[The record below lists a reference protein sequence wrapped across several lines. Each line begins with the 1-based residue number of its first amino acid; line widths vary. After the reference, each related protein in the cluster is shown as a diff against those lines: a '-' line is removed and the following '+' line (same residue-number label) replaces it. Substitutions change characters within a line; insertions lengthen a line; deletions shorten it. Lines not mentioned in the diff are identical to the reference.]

1 MKLRSPACVAVRKA
15 RRSRRNADQRRAKA
29 QVGDQNSRRQI
40 GRESYRRMRV
50 IVYAAAGATA
60 CRGTGFSTIG
70 RLISADKKPNNTPPH
85 QMML

>member
-1 MKLRSPACVAVRKA
+1 MS
-15 RRSRRNADQRRAKA
+15 SRRAEGSQVTPQRRPKPKA